1 MVYKKNQEKKI
12 VNKCMLQTW
21 ICCED
26 AFAYDE
32 TALDYVCN
40 YKDKFQ
46 SKTKYGVAFPTDECL
61 ATLPSVKKIN

>member
-1 MVYKKNQEKKI
+1 
-12 VNKCMLQTW
+12 ML
-21 ICCED
+21 
-26 AFAYDE
+26 FAYDE